1 MTTNERINIE
11 EQIAQ
16 YISEQP
22 EPKRS
27 EMQSLHQVILKLM
40 PACRIWFLDGKNE
53 EGKIV
58 SNPNIGYGSQIIST
72 ANGKSKDFY
81 QIGMSANTVGISV
94 YILGLEDKKF
104 LVESFGKRIGKASVS
119 GYCIKFKS
127 LKDIDL
133 EVLQEAISSGLGESM
148 P

>member
-1 MTTNERINIE
+1 MNIE

-16 YISEQP
+16 YISEQA

-27 EMQSLHQVILKLM
+27 EMLSLHQVILKLM
-40 PACRIWFLDGKNE
+40 PACRIWFLDGKNK

-133 EVLQEAISSGLGESM
+133 EVLQEAISSGLGGSM

>member
-1 MTTNERINIE
+1 MNIE

-16 YISEQP
+16 YISEQA

-27 EMQSLHQVILKLM
+27 EMLSLHQVILKLM

-133 EVLQEAISSGLGESM
+133 EVLQEAISSGLGGSM

>member
-1 MTTNERINIE
+1 MNIE

-72 ANGKSKDFY
+72 TNGKSKDFY

-133 EVLQEAISSGLGESM
+133 EVLQEAISSGLGGSM

>member
-1 MTTNERINIE
+1 MNIE

-16 YISEQP
+16 YISEQA

-72 ANGKSKDFY
+72 ANGKAKDFY

>member
-27 EMQSLHQVILKLM
+27 EMQSLHQVILRLM

>member
-1 MTTNERINIE
+1 MNIE

-27 EMQSLHQVILKLM
+27 EMQSLHQVILRLM